1 MESYGGVLPYENDW
15 EIENKLEYDCFSEQ
29 PYENILYRNEKQRKL
44 EKNKDILQN
53 WVNLNNK
60 KRIWPLLTF
69 DLFNFADYNINI
81 KVKDS
86 QRQTR

>member
-53 WVNLNNK
+53 
-60 KRIWPLLTF
+60 
-69 DLFNFADYNINI
+69 
-81 KVKDS
+81 
-86 QRQTR
+86 